1 MTNKI
6 ESSLNLLLDTT
17 KKLGAECTTVIANEN
32 TSVNVAARLGKLEN
46 VERNESSSIGLEI
59 IDKKRKVSLS
69 STNLNKESLEKLA
82 KNAMSMVKSIP
93 IDEYCGLADKNML
106 YDGNL
111 DLNLVD
117 NYIPE
122 NDDLLNNS
130 IEAEDSAL
138 NIKGITNTEGA
149 SSSYSKNKFY
159 LATSDGFFNTN
170 DKTNYSTG
178 ISVIAGK
185 GTKMERDYEY
195 QSKVHFS
202 DLDVPKIIGEKAAQR
217 AISRLNPK
225 KVKSNSL
232 PVIFDPRVSG
242 SLLSLF
248 IGGITGQAITRGTS
262 FLKDKMNTDIFKNT
276 INIIDDPHIKR
287 GARSLTFDGEGVAT
301 KKLNLVENGKLKS
314 WLLNS
319 QYARQLNLKST
330 GHYSGVSNL
339 YMSPGKKT
347 NLELIKSIDQ
357 GFYITEMLGMS
368 FSQVTGDYSRGA
380 SGYWIEKGEKAYP
393 VSEVT
398 IAGNILD
405 MYNMLTPA
413 SDLKMITG
421 IDAPTLMIDRMI
433 VAGL

>member
-1 MTNKI
+1 
-6 ESSLNLLLDTT
+6 
-17 KKLGAECTTVIANEN
+17 
-32 TSVNVAARLGKLEN
+32 
-46 VERNESSSIGLEI
+46 
-59 IDKKRKVSLS
+59 
-69 STNLNKESLEKLA
+69 
-82 KNAMSMVKSIP
+82 
-93 IDEYCGLADKNML
+93 
-106 YDGNL
+106 
-111 DLNLVD
+111 
-117 NYIPE
+117 
-122 NDDLLNNS
+122 
-130 IEAEDSAL
+130 
-138 NIKGITNTEGA
+138 
-149 SSSYSKNKFY
+149 
-159 LATSDGFFNTN
+159 
-170 DKTNYSTG
+170 
-178 ISVIAGK
+178 
-185 GTKMERDYEY
+185 MERGYEY

-202 DLDVPKIIGEKAAQR
+202 DLDNPKKIGEKAAER

-225 KVKSNSL
+225 KVKSDSV

-248 IGGITGQAITRGTS
+248 IGGISGQAITRGTS
-262 FLKDKMNTDIFKNT
+262 FLKDKMNKDIFKNT
-276 INIIDDPHIKR
+276 ISIIDDPHIKR
-287 GARSLTFDGEGVAT
+287 GARSLPFDGEGVAT
-301 KKLNLVENGKLKS
+301 KKLNLIENGKLKS

-421 IDAPTLMIDRMI
+421 IDAPTLMIDKMI

>member
-69 STNLNKESLEKLA
+69 STNLNKESLEELA

-130 IEAEDSAL
+130 IEAEESAL

-195 QSKVHFS
+195 QSKIHFS
-202 DLDVPKIIGEKAAQR
+202 DLDNPKKIGQKAAER
-217 AISRLNPK
+217 AISRLDPK
-225 KVKSNSL
+225 KVKSDSV

-248 IGGITGQAITRGTS
+248 IGGISGQAITRGTS
-262 FLKDKMNTDIFKNT
+262 FLKDKMNKDIFKNT

-287 GARSLTFDGEGVAT
+287 GARSLPFDGEGVAT
-301 KKLNLVENGKLKS
+301 KKLNLIENGKLKS

-421 IDAPTLMIDRMI
+421 IDAPTLMIDKMI